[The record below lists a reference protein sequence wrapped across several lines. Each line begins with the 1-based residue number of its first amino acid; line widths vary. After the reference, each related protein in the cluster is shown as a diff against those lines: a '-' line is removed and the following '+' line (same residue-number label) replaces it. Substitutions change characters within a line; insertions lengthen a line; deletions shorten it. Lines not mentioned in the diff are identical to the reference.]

1 MRSSLL
7 ALLVVSL
14 AAPVLRAAADEIDP
28 DCRYLEVGVVTPL
41 GLDDSL
47 QAPFREM
54 FATHLER
61 AGFRPVDPRNLRTR
75 LPTWVAHTQVIRLPD
90 RSVVWS
96 YRMRKLASIA
106 GGEISLEN
114 FSDPTKPELKQRF
127 GEIGAI
133 KHTSEAR
140 FGDEAMKAANWAA
153 QVYLERAH
161 DLCRDLD
168 ATSREEEARLV
179 RVRDQLRDEIER
191 VREERAIR
199 QQRRLE
205 LEVERGP

>member
-1 MRSSLL
+1 MRFLL
-7 ALLVVSL
+7 ALLVLSF
-14 AAPVLRAAADEIDP
+14 AAAVLRAAADEIDP

-41 GLDDSL
+41 GLDDRL

-54 FATHLER
+54 FETHLDR
-61 AGFRPVDPRNLRTR
+61 VGFRPVDARDLERR
-75 LPTWVAHTQVIRLPD
+75 LPTWVAHTQVLMLPD

-96 YRMRKLASIA
+96 YRMRKIASIA
-106 GGEISLEN
+106 GGEISLEK
-114 FSDPTKPELKQRF
+114 FSDPSKPGLKERF

-133 KHTSEAR
+133 KHTTEAR
-140 FGDEAMKAANWAA
+140 FGDEAMKAARWAA
-153 QVYLERAH
+153 DVYLERAH
-161 DLCRDLD
+161 ELCRDLD

-199 QQRRLE
+199 QRRSLE
-205 LEVERGP
+205 LEVEPGP